1 MKIKLNKSNT
11 LIKFSVIFFLVIGIF
26 FRFANIDTK
35 SYWRDEVFTSF
46 MISGYC
52 GEEIVENIGNGD
64 ILTIKDLEK
73 YQTPNSEKN
82 LKDMLI
88 AKAQCDSQHPPLYY
102 VIARFWAIIFGNSPA
117 SLRSLSAIIGLL
129 IFPAFYWLCVE
140 LFEVKEV
147 GWFAITLISVSLFH
161 VMYAQEARP
170 YSLWTITT
178 LFSCSALLRA
188 IRFKDSL
195 GCWAIYIVTAVV
207 GIYTFPFTVFTL
219 IGHGLYVLITER
231 FRLSKTLVFFLVS
244 SLLIVLC
251 FFPWILV
258 IFKYTTP
265 ENNAGGSWLKQEV
278 GLSYLAK
285 MWALNLSYI
294 FLSAKP
300 RIYTFILILEAYS
313 MYYVFRKTPERIWLF
328 IFTLT
333 FSIAIPLLLV
343 DIFLGYKITKVARYM
358 IPVYLG
364 IQLAVAYVFTD
375 HILLS
380 SSKQIWKKRIWLIVM
395 IMIVALG
402 FWSCTRYINAE
413 QGWNKGNLENIP
425 MAQIINNYTSPLIIG
440 EVNGYSKLTSIF
452 SVSYMLNPKVKYQLL
467 DEPHQFRVNNNLNDF
482 TGIFLLNPS
491 KYLLEIVEENGYS
504 IDQTYKKLPLIK
516 IKK

>member
-1 MKIKLNKSNT
+1 
-11 LIKFSVIFFLVIGIF
+11 
-26 FRFANIDTK
+26 
-35 SYWRDEVFTSF
+35 
-46 MISGYC
+46 
-52 GEEIVENIGNGD
+52 
-64 ILTIKDLEK
+64 
-73 YQTPNSEKN
+73 
-82 LKDMLI
+82 
-88 AKAQCDSQHPPLYY
+88 
-102 VIARFWAIIFGNSPA
+102 
-117 SLRSLSAIIGLL
+117 
-129 IFPAFYWLCVE
+129 
-140 LFEVKEV
+140 
-147 GWFAITLISVSLFH
+147 
-161 VMYAQEARP
+161 
-170 YSLWTITT
+170 
-178 LFSCSALLRA
+178 
-188 IRFKDSL
+188 
-195 GCWAIYIVTAVV
+195 
-207 GIYTFPFTVFTL
+207 
-219 IGHGLYVLITER
+219 
-231 FRLSKTLVFFLVS
+231 
-244 SLLIVLC
+244 
-251 FFPWILV
+251 
-258 IFKYTTP
+258 
-265 ENNAGGSWLKQEV
+265 
-278 GLSYLAK
+278 
-285 MWALNLSYI
+285 MWALNLSKI
-294 FLSAKP
+294 FVSAKP

-333 FSIAIPLLLV
+333 FSIAIPFLLV
-343 DIFLGYKITKVARYM
+343 DVFLGYKITKVARYM

-491 KYLLEIVEENGYS
+491 KDLLEIVEDNDYS
-504 IDQTYKKLPLIK
+504 IDKTYKKLPLIK

>member
-1 MKIKLNKSNT
+1 M
-11 LIKFSVIFFLVIGIF
+11 
-26 FRFANIDTK
+26 
-35 SYWRDEVFTSF
+35 
-46 MISGYC
+46 
-52 GEEIVENIGNGD
+52 
-64 ILTIKDLEK
+64 
-73 YQTPNSEKN
+73 
-82 LKDMLI
+82 
-88 AKAQCDSQHPPLYY
+88 
-102 VIARFWAIIFGNSPA
+102 
-117 SLRSLSAIIGLL
+117 
-129 IFPAFYWLCVE
+129 
-140 LFEVKEV
+140 
-147 GWFAITLISVSLFH
+147 
-161 VMYAQEARP
+161 
-170 YSLWTITT
+170 
-178 LFSCSALLRA
+178 
-188 IRFKDSL
+188 

-231 FRLSKTLVFFLVS
+231 FRLSKTLVFFLVY

-251 FFPWILV
+251 FFSWILV

-265 ENNAGGSWLKQEV
+265 ENNAGGSWLKKEV
-278 GLSYLAK
+278 DLSYLAK

-333 FSIAIPLLLV
+333 FSISIPFLLIDV
-343 DIFLGYKITKVARYM
+343 FLGYQITKVARYI

-364 IQLAVAYVFTD
+364 IQLAVAYVFAD

-380 SSKQIWKKRIWLIVM
+380 SYKQISKKIIWLIVM

-413 QGWNKGNLENIP
+413 QGWNKGNIENTPI
-425 MAQIINNYTSPLIIG
+425 AQIINNYTSPLIIG

-491 KYLLEIVEENGYS
+491 KDLLEIVEDNGYS